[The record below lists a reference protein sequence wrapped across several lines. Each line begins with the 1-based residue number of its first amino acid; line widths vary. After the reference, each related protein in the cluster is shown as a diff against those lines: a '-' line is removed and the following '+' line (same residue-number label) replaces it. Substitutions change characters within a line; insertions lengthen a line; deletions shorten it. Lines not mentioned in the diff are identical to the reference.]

1 MTRTS
6 LLLIAAVAACGSDVE
21 LQLDIEG
28 PRAGVESRA
37 VFGPLDWSYVDLG
50 SGNSN
55 VHDLAWAP
63 DGALFVTMSTWD
75 AQPPDPPYVRSLMRF
90 EADGRRSW
98 ALREQGTFG
107 NVGPTADGGVVVA
120 RAPFDGGV
128 LTGAAG
134 LDWYSRDGVL
144 TASWRLEA
152 SETTDALQEIL
163 QLQVTP
169 DGGVVWTGVTSGE
182 LSGELT
188 VAGHVDAEGQ
198 LLWMVSLEPAE
209 NAIESAYP
217 LDLLLTPDGGS
228 IALVGISGQS
238 SSSYVVRLEA
248 DGTEAWRRAITGG
261 YGRGI
266 ELTPSGTLALAGVF
280 SGSMTVGDFQLSSDE
295 LNDLQPFMAE
305 VDPQGQVLAART
317 IQEPEA
323 VAGHETY
330 VNEVTLAGDSL
341 LVAGRHFH
349 WDRSD
354 LPQGFWLAAY
364 DASGSVIDE
373 VVFPMDAGDPGFGP
387 GLLEVDSSGRLAM
400 GGALAGEMDLGG
412 GEVSTGAGFP
422 MRPFI
427 AVYDQPS
434 DVD

>member
-63 DGALFVTMSTWD
+63 DGALFASMSTWD
-75 AQPPDPPYVRSLMRF
+75 ALPPDPPTVYSLARF
-90 EADGRRSW
+90 GADGQRSW
-98 ALREQGTFG
+98 VLEEQEFFA
-107 NVGPTADGGVVVA
+107 NVGATPDGGVVVA
-120 RAPFDGGV
+120 RAEDGAEPGP
-128 LTGAAG
+128 AG

-152 SETTDALQEIL
+152 SETTDALREIL
-163 QLQVTP
+163 QLEVTP
-169 DGGVVWTGVTSGE
+169 DGGVVWAGVTRGAI
-182 LSGELT
+182 SGELT
-188 VAGHVDAEGQ
+188 VAGHVDAQGQ

-209 NAIESAYP
+209 NAFESEYP

-228 IALVGISGQS
+228 IALVGFS

-248 DGTEAWRRAITGG
+248 DGTEAWRLPIRGG

-280 SGSMTVGDFQLSSDE
+280 ADSMSVGDFGLSSDE
-295 LNDLQPFMAE
+295 LNDLQAFMAE
-305 VDPQGQVLAART
+305 VDPQGQVLAARE
-317 IQEPEA
+317 IWPPEA
-323 VAGHETY
+323 VAEHETY
-330 VNEVTLAGDSL
+330 VNEVTQAGDSL
-341 LVAGRHFH
+341 LVTGRHFD
-349 WDRSD
+349 WDRSA

-364 DASGSVIDE
+364 DASGQVIDE
-373 VVFPMDAGDPGFGP
+373 AIFPMDAGGPGFGP
-387 GLLEVDSSGRLAM
+387 GLLEVDSSGRLAV

-412 GEVSTGAGFP
+412 GEVSTGPGFP

>member
-6 LLLIAAVAACGSDVE
+6 LLLIAAIAACGSDVE

-75 AQPPDPPYVRSLMRF
+75 ALPPDPPTVYSLARF
-90 EADGRRSW
+90 GADGQRSW
-98 ALREQGTFG
+98 VLEEEGFFA
-107 NVGPTADGGVVVA
+107 NVGATPDGGVVVA
-120 RAPFDGGV
+120 RAEDGAEPGP
-128 LTGAAG
+128 AG
-134 LDWYSRDGVL
+134 LDWYSRDGDL

-152 SETTDALQEIL
+152 SETTDALREIL
-163 QLQVTP
+163 QLEVTP
-169 DGGVVWTGVTSGE
+169 DGGVVWAGITSGAI
-182 LSGELT
+182 SGELT
-188 VAGHVDAEGQ
+188 VAGHVDVQGQ
-198 LLWMVSLEPAE
+198 LLWMVSLELAE
-209 NAIESAYP
+209 NTIESDYP

-228 IALVGISGQS
+228 ISLVGVSGS
-238 SSSYVVRLEA
+238 SSSYVARLEA
-248 DGTEAWRRAITGG
+248 DGAEAWRLPIRGG

-280 SGSMTVGDFQLSSDE
+280 GDSMTVGDFRLTSDE
-295 LNDLQPFMAE
+295 LNDLQAFMAD
-305 VDPQGQVLAART
+305 VDPDGQVLAARA

-323 VAGHETY
+323 VAEHETY

-341 LVAGRHFH
+341 LVAGRHFD
-349 WDRSD
+349 WDRSS

-364 DASGSVIDE
+364 DASGHVIDE
-373 VVFPMDAGDPGFGP
+373 VVFPMEAGGPGFGP
-387 GLLEVDSSGRLAM
+387 GLLEVDSSGRLAV
-400 GGALAGEMDLGG
+400 GGALAGKMDLGG
-412 GEVSTGAGFP
+412 GEVSTGPGFP

-427 AVYDQPS
+427 AVYDPPS